1 MLFLSESIQRQ
12 LLNLI
17 NRNVMRLLSYI
28 FGTLVTIGHIWTTIV
43 AFKESGII
51 AAVLSLVLPVL
62 SEIYWVVKLFGINNH
77 YVIYIILC
85 AVVFLPLSRFLGRT
99 R

>member
-1 MLFLSESIQRQ
+1 M
-12 LLNLI
+12 NLI
-17 NRNVMRLLSYI
+17 NKDFMRFLSFI

-62 SEIYWVVKLFGINNH
+62 SEIYWVAKMIGRNTPFV
-77 YVIYIILC
+77 VYIILC
-85 AVVFLPLSRFLGRT
+85 GVVFLPLASVFGKSHYRP
-99 R
+99 